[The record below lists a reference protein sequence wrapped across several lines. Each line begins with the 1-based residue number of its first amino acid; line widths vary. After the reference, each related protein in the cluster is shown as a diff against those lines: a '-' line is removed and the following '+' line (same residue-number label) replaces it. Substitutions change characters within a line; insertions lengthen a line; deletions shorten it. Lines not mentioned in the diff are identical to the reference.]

1 MSEIPAPALEEM
13 FNEARYRKIARHL
26 VDLLVNGGPLGAAA
40 FHLEK

>member
-1 MSEIPAPALEEM
+1 M

-26 VDLLVNGGPLGAAA
+26 VDLLVNGEPLGAAA

>member
-1 MSEIPAPALEEM
+1 MSGTPAPALEEM

-26 VDLLVNGGPLGAAA
+26 VDLLVNGGLLGAAA